1 MFFIQIL
8 IVAFAVLVIS
18 RIVLSFK
25 NGKIAIKGM
34 LMWLGLWIAL
44 LIVVLSPQITGFL
57 AKILG
62 VWRGTDAVVYLSI
75 VLIFYLIFR
84 IFVKLEKIDSDLTTI
99 ARKIALRGEN
109 NHEIK

>member
-1 MFFIQIL
+1 
-8 IVAFAVLVIS
+8 
-18 RIVLSFK
+18 
-25 NGKIAIKGM
+25 M

-44 LIVVLSPQITGFL
+44 LIAVLTPQITGVL

-62 VWRGTDAVVYLSI
+62 VWRGTDAIVYLSI

-99 ARKIALRGEN
+99 ARKIALRDEN
-109 NHEIK
+109 DYDAK